1 MVKNLSASA
10 EDAEDTRDTGSIP
23 GLGRSPGIGNGSPLQ
38 YSCHGKFHGQ
48 RSLAGCTPVGP
59 KESDATEQLR
69 AHTHRLSCS
78 QHVGS
83 SQVRKED
90 VSPTLV
96 SRFFITEPPGKP
108 SHCFF
113 KFHVFPFLC
122 DLS

>member
-10 EDAEDTRDTGSIP
+10 EDAEDMRDMGSIP
-23 GLGRSPGIGNGSPLQ
+23 GLGRSPGVGNGNPLQ
-38 YSCHGKFHGQ
+38 CSCHGKSHGQ
-48 RSLAGCTPVGP
+48 RSLAVYSSWGH
-59 KESDATEQLR
+59 KESDTTEQLR

-83 SQVRKED
+83 SQIRREH
-90 VSPTLV
+90 VSPALA

-113 KFHVFPFLC
+113 KYHVFPFLC
-122 DLS
+122 NLS